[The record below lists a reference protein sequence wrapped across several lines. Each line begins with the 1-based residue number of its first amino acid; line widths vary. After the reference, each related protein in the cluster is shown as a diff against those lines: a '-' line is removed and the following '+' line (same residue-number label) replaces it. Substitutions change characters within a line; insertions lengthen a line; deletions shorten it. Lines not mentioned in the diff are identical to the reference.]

1 MRRACQAQSQTGRY
15 QSHHHVKGRYA
26 LDYQWLLIEFAEET
40 IDLASMAFAHRG
52 VAEHQRVT

>member
-15 QSHHHVKGRYA
+15 QSHHHVKVYA

-40 IDLASMAFAHRG
+40 IDWRAWPSHTAG
-52 VAEHQRVT
+52 SPSTNG